1 MKKSDEKSVTRA
13 VEDLSSQFMRE
24 DVEASVVVI
33 VAAGQEFNVGAN
45 VSDVKLANLL
55 SAVLLQM
62 HADEEDTVSQ

>member
-33 VAAGQEFNVGAN
+33 VTAGQEFNVGAN
-45 VSDVKLANLL
+45 VSDAKLVNLL

-62 HADEEDTVSQ
+62 HADEEATVRQ